1 MEDDDSVAKIIVAD
15 DHPLMRNVLGVCL
28 RDAGY
33 DVIEV
38 ADGTVLLEELRNAL
52 FDDDNPRRAD
62 LVITDV
68 HMPKCSGLRAL
79 ELIRSVDAGL
89 PVILMSAF
97 TTPELHAEAT
107 RLGVTRVFDKP
118 FDVKVLVAEVQ
129 RLLH

>member
-1 MEDDDSVAKIIVAD
+1 MHEENVVKIIVAD
-15 DHPLMRNVLGVCL
+15 DHPLMRNVLGICL

-38 ADGTVLLEELRNAL
+38 ADGTVLLQELKNAL
-52 FDDDNPRRAD
+52 FDDDNPRSAD

-68 HMPKCSGLRAL
+68 HMPKCSGVQAL
-79 ELIRSVDAGL
+79 ELIRSSDRAL

-97 TTPELHAEAT
+97 ATPELHADAK
-107 RLGVTRVFDKP
+107 RLGAAKVFSKP
-118 FDVKVLVAEVQ
+118 FDVDELLTEVR